1 MKEQPERFISR
12 QGNCIILSKIKMEQ
26 LNGSHDKEKV
36 QGVMTKFKMKCMRGI
51 YMMENVTNSHASHF
65 SLL

>member
-1 MKEQPERFISR
+1 
-12 QGNCIILSKIKMEQ
+12 MEQ

-51 YMMENVTNSHASHF
+51 YMMENATNSHASHF
-65 SLL
+65 SLLL